1 MIEANDLKYGI
12 VIKSNDELYL
22 VLETQH
28 VKPGKGPA
36 YVRAKL
42 KNFLKGN
49 VIEKTFRSNEKIED
63 IYIERRNMQF
73 LYKADDEYTFMD
85 NKSYEQ
91 VTLTNDIIGES
102 TKFLKEGMNVEI
114 QFYNETPISVILPT
128 FVELK
133 VVSTEP
139 GLKGDTVSTP
149 MKPAKVE
156 TGATIMVPLFINE
169 GDIIKIDTRTNTYI
183 ERV

>member
-1 MIEANDLKYGI
+1 MIDANDLRYGI
-12 VIKSNDELYL
+12 VIKNENKLYL
-22 VLETQH
+22 VIETQH

-36 YVRAKL
+36 YVKAKL
-42 KNFLKGN
+42 KNFLEGN

-63 IYIERRNMQF
+63 VYIERRNMQF
-73 LYKADDEYTFMD
+73 LYKSGNEYTFMD
-85 NKSYEQ
+85 NKTYEQ
-91 VTLTNDIIGES
+91 ITLTEEMIGDAS
-102 TKFLKEGMNVEI
+102 KFLKEGMNVDI
-114 QFYNETPISVILPT
+114 QFYNENPISVVLPT

-139 GLKGDTVSTP
+139 GVKGDTVSSPT
-149 MKPAKVE
+149 KPATLE
-156 TGATIMVPLFINE
+156 TGVTVMVPLFINE